1 MERIIVDPNILCGK
15 PVIRGS
21 RISVEFVLDRI
32 GEGWSIE
39 QFVEQY
45 PGITADDVRA
55 CIAYAGHVLRSE
67 HVYPVPA

>member
-1 MERIIVDPNILCGK
+1 MDRIVVDPNILCGK

-39 QFVEQY
+39 QFTEQY
-45 PGITADDVRA
+45 PGITAEDVRS
-55 CIAYAGHVLRSE
+55 CVRYL
-67 HVYPVPA
+67 